1 MLVFTHFSHALITL
15 SLFNIHQQL
24 SIELPSPLQSFTF
37 AQVSA
42 QDDNETSPRLWVKR
56 DDLIHPIISGN
67 KWRKLAGSLTQSE
80 RLPQRI
86 ISFGGG
92 YSNHLHAL
100 AYTCHKL
107 GIPFH
112 AIIRGDYSGRLT
124 PCLRDIVSWQGE
136 CIWSTKINYK
146 RRHDSDYLDA
156 LQTQYPDALIIPEGG
171 ASIMALRGVAQSVQE
186 LTQQLHQT
194 FTHQRNLIITP
205 VATAAT
211 LAGIIQGIAQAQ
223 QSGQL
228 TQSDILGIAV
238 LKAHSQE
245 SDDYLVQ
252 STKDLLCTSTHPR
265 PSWSINLDY
274 HTGGYAKSSKEL
286 AHFCTTFSDDNFI
299 IEPVY
304 SGKTF
309 FAVHDLMKNQQ
320 LDHYDNIIIYH
331 TGGLQGMRD

>member
-15 SLFNIHQQL
+15 SLFNIHHQL

-124 PCLRDIVSWQGE
+124 PCLHVI
-136 CIWSTKINYK
+136 
-146 RRHDSDYLDA
+146 
-156 LQTQYPDALIIPEGG
+156 
-171 ASIMALRGVAQSVQE
+171 AS
-186 LTQQLHQT
+186 
-194 FTHQRNLIITP
+194 
-205 VATAAT
+205 
-211 LAGIIQGIAQAQ
+211 
-223 QSGQL
+223 
-228 TQSDILGIAV
+228 
-238 LKAHSQE
+238 
-245 SDDYLVQ
+245 
-252 STKDLLCTSTHPR
+252 
-265 PSWSINLDY
+265 
-274 HTGGYAKSSKEL
+274 
-286 AHFCTTFSDDNFI
+286 
-299 IEPVY
+299 
-304 SGKTF
+304 
-309 FAVHDLMKNQQ
+309 
-320 LDHYDNIIIYH
+320 
-331 TGGLQGMRD
+331 